1 MTPRIGLA
9 LIAKNEAGNLPHL
22 LKSIEGAF
30 DRVVLLDTGSKD
42 DTLAMF
48 REWADAERVR
58 NPDFSWDVDNYLWR
72 DDFAAARQAADD
84 LLLRVTGS
92 ATLDWRAWADC
103 DDIILGAQ
111 NLRPLAAATPP
122 DADALMFTYDYA
134 HDQGGRV
141 ICTLR
146 RERLVRVGR
155 GYWAGQVHE
164 AIILDGPVVNIGPDQ
179 ARWVHRRTDPPTGR
193 NLRIL
198 RKWVRDEPEN
208 ARVLQYLG
216 TEHLARGRHKQAA
229 GYFRRYLKLT
239 GTWDQERAQVH
250 RKLSLAL
257 LALDRQ
263 AEAQRVAL
271 DATAV
276 LPDWPDSYLT
286 LAQIAHDEGEWAK
299 TISWCDRV
307 LALGP
312 PETMLIINPLEY
324 HAVPR
329 ALKGSAIASSG
340 GSLDDAIALG
350 EEALQLLP
358 DQAVAAAVSRWREER
373 KRQSTTSAVLAL
385 HHLLVQHDEPEKAL
399 TLLERC
405 VPHYVAD
412 APAVVES
419 LVTTRAIL
427 ATEPAVEPVPD
438 TELAWRAQNTPALNF
453 VVEGLRDQ
461 AGEDPGFLR
470 VQTRLGEFLTRSD
483 DVMVTYLTMPE
494 DGFERDVEAMLRAC
508 VRPGMVVAD
517 IGANIGYFAR
527 LLVEL
532 VGPEGEVHC
541 VEPDPTN
548 ARFLRMNV
556 PGAVVHEV
564 AAMDVDGD
572 VHLHLHPVNSGDNR
586 VFDAPGTRGS
596 VTVPGRRLES
606 ILPRLDFAL
615 VDTQGVDH
623 LALEGLGDHR
633 PPSAIVEWWPDGIRW
648 SGNTEVGVR
657 RAYRR
662 MGYQMHAMGDTSEGH
677 WNLFLSRS
685 SMVPVATGIPMGTVA

>member
-9 LIAKNEAGNLPHL
+9 LIARNEAKNLPGL
-22 LKSIEGAF
+22 LASIDGAF

-42 DTLAMF
+42 ATTDVF
-48 REWADAERVR
+48 VQWAHQQRNEHGMSFDVR
-58 NPDFSWDVDNYLWR
+58 NFTWV
-72 DDFAAARQAADD
+72 DDFAAARNAADD
-84 LLLRVTGS
+84 LLLEDETIE
-92 ATLDWRAWADC
+92 WRCWADC
-103 DDIILGAQ
+103 DDVILGAQ
-111 NLRPLAAATPP
+111 NLRALAAATPAE
-122 DADALMFTYDYA
+122 ADALVFTYDYA
-134 HDQGGRV
+134 HDQHGRV

-146 RERLVRVGR
+146 RERLVRAGR
-155 GYWAGQVHE
+155 GAWAGRVHE
-164 AIILDGPVVNIGPDQ
+164 AIILQGPVVNIGPEQ
-179 ARWVHRRTDPPTGR
+179 ARWVHQRVDAPTGR

-198 RKWVRDEPEN
+198 RAWDKAEPGN

-216 TEHLARGRHKQAA
+216 TEHLARGRHKQAV
-229 GYFRRYLKLT
+229 GYFRKYTKLT

-250 RKLSLAL
+250 RKMSLAL
-257 LALDRQ
+257 IALGRVDD
-263 AEAQRVAL
+263 AQRAAL

-286 LAQIAHDEGEWAK
+286 LAQIAHDRGEWEK
-299 TISWCDRV
+299 TISWADRV
-307 LALGP
+307 LALGVP
-312 PETMLIINPLEY
+312 DTMLIINPLEY
-324 HAVPR
+324 QAVPR
-329 ALKGSAIASSG
+329 ALKASAIAELG

-350 EEALQLLP
+350 EEALSILP
-358 DQAVAAAVSRWREER
+358 DQLLAQKVLEWRR
-373 KRQSTTSAVLAL
+373 RNKRIKTTGAVLAL
-385 HHLLVQHDEPEKAL
+385 HRLLVEHDEPEKAL
-399 TLLERC
+399 TLLEQC

-412 APAVVES
+412 APDVVQA

-427 ATEPAVEPVPD
+427 NQEPLVEQVPD
-438 TELAWRAQNTPALNF
+438 TELAWRCQNTPAVNF

-494 DGFERDVEAMLRAC
+494 DGFERDIEELLREV

-532 VGPEGEVHC
+532 VGPSGEVHC

-548 ARFLRMNV
+548 ARYLRLNV
-556 PGAVVHEV
+556 PDAVVHEM
-564 AAMDVDGD
+564 AAMDRDGD

-586 VFDAPGTRGS
+586 VYEAPGTRGS
-596 VTVPGRRLES
+596 LLVPGRRLEGV
-606 ILPRLDFAL
+606 LPPLDFAL

-623 LALEGLGDHR
+623 LALEGLGQHR
-633 PPSAIVEWWPDGIRW
+633 PPTAIVEWWPDGIRW
-648 SGNTEVGVR
+648 SGASDQAVR

-662 MGYQMHAMGDTSEGH
+662 MGYRATEVGDTSEGH
-677 WNLFLSRS
+677 WNLLLSTS
-685 SMVPVATGIPMGTVA
+685 EHPAVPDGVLIGETS